1 MKNLQFALNVRYTLD
16 SENIYFKKGI
26 WNTIDGIIPLN
37 SINDKTE
44 FLQLLKRIESNG
56 YCIETFKTHD
66 EKLIE
71 ELLKNGFIIDC
82 EKKEIQIAQVLTGN
96 EFIEKSASQNF
107 DFITDSDFL
116 SDELARIKNI
126 YNFKANIIKS
136 ESLEEL
142 HDVNYFSKVNS
153 LEYEKKMNLCRKK
166 FNFPAPKLVIFENV
180 SLPVFRNLNEIFN
193 GVPVSYGFLD
203 GPFMIFTTL
212 MNGQTGCWN
221 CFENRMMTNVR
232 DMVLYNRFKDIKP
245 IACKTDVFNLHL
257 TQLLHFG
264 LEEVFSWNLLNM
276 TKFMG
281 RAYFVY
287 LPTFEFHL
295 QNVDRL
301 SSCETCG
308 YLSINDAAEDNISL
322 QRIISEL

>member
-1 MKNLQFALNVRYTLD
+1 
-16 SENIYFKKGI
+16 
-26 WNTIDGIIPLN
+26 
-37 SINDKTE
+37 
-44 FLQLLKRIESNG
+44 
-56 YCIETFKTHD
+56 
-66 EKLIE
+66 
-71 ELLKNGFIIDC
+71 
-82 EKKEIQIAQVLTGN
+82 
-96 EFIEKSASQNF
+96 
-107 DFITDSDFL
+107 
-116 SDELARIKNI
+116 
-126 YNFKANIIKS
+126 
-136 ESLEEL
+136 
-142 HDVNYFSKVNS
+142 
-153 LEYEKKMNLCRKK
+153 
-166 FNFPAPKLVIFENV
+166 
-180 SLPVFRNLNEIFN
+180 
-193 GVPVSYGFLD
+193 
-203 GPFMIFTTL
+203 

-308 YLSINDAAEDNISL
+308 YLSINDNSEDNISL